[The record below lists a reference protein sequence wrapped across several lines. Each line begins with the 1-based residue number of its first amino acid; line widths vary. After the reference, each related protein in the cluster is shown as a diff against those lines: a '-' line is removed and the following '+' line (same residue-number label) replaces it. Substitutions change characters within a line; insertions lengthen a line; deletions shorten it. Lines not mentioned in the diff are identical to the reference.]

1 MAAGCGRPLT
11 MDEVQSFISPCRPRL
26 WSQDPWLPRVFSI
39 ALMRAVRSDVLR
51 ETHQRSR
58 SRDKIGQGKVYYRDT
73 ECITKL
79 YLGSRMTDA
88 DKKKIEEALAQLA
101 RQGKKVMQFLQQRR
115 YIVVVV
121 DGKVKFYGTAAS
133 SESH

>member
-1 MAAGCGRPLT
+1 
-11 MDEVQSFISPCRPRL
+11 
-26 WSQDPWLPRVFSI
+26 
-39 ALMRAVRSDVLR
+39 MRAVRSDVFR
-51 ETHQRSR
+51 ETHQSSR

-101 RQGKKVMQFLQQRR
+101 RQVRLPEGVCPDQALRR
-115 YIVVVV
+115 SATLHEHSNAPYTWP
-121 DGKVKFYGTAAS
+121 DGRTV
-133 SESH
+133 EDP

>member
-1 MAAGCGRPLT
+1 M
-11 MDEVQSFISPCRPRL
+11 
-26 WSQDPWLPRVFSI
+26 FSI
-39 ALMRAVRSDVLR
+39 ALMRAVRSDVFR
-51 ETHQRSR
+51 ETHQSSR

-133 SESH
+133 NVPYNDLERHPRLQLVKFRPWLGS

>member
-1 MAAGCGRPLT
+1 M
-11 MDEVQSFISPCRPRL
+11 
-26 WSQDPWLPRVFSI
+26 FSI
-39 ALMRAVRSDVLR
+39 ALMRAVRSDVFR
-51 ETHQRSR
+51 ETHQSSR